1 MKSGRK
7 ALLREFVTFFL
18 PPVVNLRGASISLR
32 PSLTSQSTE
41 RKLPDRGG
49 RGACVGRRAAPPPP
63 LAGGLDT
70 GERGTQRQAAGG
82 EGAGRGLQ
90 LSYRRGAERALL
102 RPEPSAAPK
111 KRAGERAKGAIEAAR
126 QAGRRP
132 GPAPARALAPSPARS
147 GWVRSR
153 APSAPVRPG
162 ESGLRRGRRAGGR
175 EENGRGRGRER
186 SPSRGRGR

>member
-70 GERGTQRQAAGG
+70 GRGAASAGLRGRRRAGKARGVVCSFPTAEERSALCCVPS
-82 EGAGRGLQ
+82 LQ
-90 LSYRRGAERALL
+90 LHRKSERENEQRALSRQQGKRGADLG
-102 RPEPSAAPK
+102 RPQP
-111 KRAGERAKGAIEAAR
+111 
-126 QAGRRP
+126 
-132 GPAPARALAPSPARS
+132 APSPLA
-147 GWVRSR
+147 
-153 APSAPVRPG
+153 RPG
-162 ESGLRRGRRAGGR
+162 AGECGRGPPAPRCAPERAG
-175 EENGRGRGRER
+175 
-186 SPSRGRGR
+186 